1 MMNGVIVVNKSKGI
15 TSRDVVNKLV
25 KVFGTKSIGHIGTL
39 DPMATGVLVCL
50 IGKYTKLGSIMVNHD
65 KEYIA
70 TFKLNV
76 LSDTLDSEGKVLKT
90 DNKIISLEDMQGAIE
105 HFNGLTYM
113 QEVPIYSAVK
123 VNGKKLYDYARSN
136 EDVILP
142 KKEVTIY
149 KLELVSFEDEVK
161 IKCKVSKGTYIRALI
176 RDICA
181 YLGTYGIMTDL
192 VRTKLGD
199 YDIGDAY
206 SLDDISN
213 GKYKLYSLEDI
224 FDLDVRYIN
233 DDNHKQ
239 IYNGNIVK
247 DKNSNYILYKEGDK
261 AVAFYTRIN
270 EEELKPLIMF
280 QFFCAKI

>member
-1 MMNGVIVVNKSKGI
+1 MNGVIVVNKSKGI

-25 KVFGTKSIGHIGTL
+25 KVFGTKSIGHIGAL

-50 IGKYTKLGSIMVNHD
+50 IGKYTKLGCIMVNHN

-76 LSDTLDSEGKVLKT
+76 LTDTLDIEGKVLKT
-90 DNKIISLEDMQGAIE
+90 DNKIIGLEDMQGAIE

-181 YLGTYGIMTDL
+181 YLGTYGVMTDL

-199 YDIGDAY
+199 YDISDAY
-206 SLDDISN
+206 SLDEISD
-213 GKYKLYSLEDI
+213 GTYKLYSLEDI

-233 DDNHKQ
+233 DDNHKR

-247 DKNSNYILYKEGDK
+247 DKNSNYILYKDGDK
-261 AVAFYTRIN
+261 EIAFYTRFN

-280 QFFCAKI
+280 

>member
-1 MMNGVIVVNKSKGI
+1 MNGVIVVNKPKGI

-76 LSDTLDSEGKVLKT
+76 LTDTLDIEGKVLKT
-90 DNKIISLEDMQGAIE
+90 DNKIISLEDMNGAIE

-123 VNGKKLYDYARSN
+123 VNGKKLYDYARNN

-181 YLGTYGIMTDL
+181 YLGTYGVMTDL

-213 GKYKLYSLEDI
+213 GKYKLYRLEDI
-224 FDLDVRYIN
+224 FDLDVRHIN

-280 QFFCAKI
+280 

>member
-1 MMNGVIVVNKSKGI
+1 MNGVIVVNKPKGI

-76 LSDTLDSEGKVLKT
+76 LLDTLDSEGKVLDTADK
-90 DNKIISLEDMQGAIE
+90 KISLEDMQGAIE

-149 KLELVSFEDEVK
+149 KLELVSFGDEVK

-181 YLGTYGIMTDL
+181 YLGTYGVMTDL

-199 YDIGDAY
+199 YDISDAY
-206 SLDDISN
+206 SLDEISD
-213 GKYKLYSLEDI
+213 GTYKLYSLEDI

-280 QFFCAKI
+280 

>member
-25 KVFGTKSIGHIGTL
+25 KVFGSKSIGHIGTL

-70 TFKLNV
+70 TFKLDV
-76 LSDTLDSEGKVLKT
+76 LTDTLDIEGKVLKT
-90 DNKIISLEDMQGAIE
+90 DNKIISLEDMNGAIE

-123 VNGKKLYDYARSN
+123 VNGKKLYDYARNN

-181 YLGTYGIMTDL
+181 YLGTYGVMTDL

-199 YDIGDAY
+199 YDISDAY

-247 DKNSNYILYKEGDK
+247 DKNSNYILYKDGDK
-261 AVAFYTRIN
+261 AVAFYIRIN

-280 QFFCAKI
+280 

>member
-1 MMNGVIVVNKSKGI
+1 MMNGVVVVNKPKGI

-50 IGKYTKLGSIMVNHD
+50 IGKYTKLGSIMVNHN

-90 DNKIISLEDMQGAIE
+90 GNKIISLEDMNGAIE

-181 YLGTYGIMTDL
+181 YLGTYGVMTDL

-280 QFFCAKI
+280 

>member
-1 MMNGVIVVNKSKGI
+1 MNGVIVVNKPKGI

-65 KEYIA
+65 KEYVA

-90 DNKIISLEDMQGAIE
+90 NNKIISLEDMNGAIE

-199 YDIGDAY
+199 YDKSDAY
-206 SLDDISN
+206 SLDNISN

-224 FDLDVRYIN
+224 FNLDVRYIN
-233 DDNHKQ
+233 NDNHKQ

-247 DKNSNYILYKEGDK
+247 DKNSNYILYKDGDK
-261 AVAFYTRIN
+261 AVAFYIRIN

-280 QFFCAKI
+280 

>member
-1 MMNGVIVVNKSKGI
+1 MNGVIVVNKPKGI

-65 KEYIA
+65 KEYVA

-90 DNKIISLEDMQGAIE
+90 DNKIISLEDMNGAIE

-199 YDIGDAY
+199 YDKSDAY
-206 SLDDISN
+206 SLDNISN

-224 FDLDVRYIN
+224 FNLDVRYIN
-233 DDNHKQ
+233 NDNHKQ

-247 DKNSNYILYKEGDK
+247 DKNSNYILYKDGDK
-261 AVAFYTRIN
+261 AVAFYIRIN

-280 QFFCAKI
+280 

>member
-1 MMNGVIVVNKSKGI
+1 MNGVIVVNKPKGI

-65 KEYIA
+65 KEYVA

-76 LSDTLDSEGKVLKT
+76 LSDTLDSEGKVIKT
-90 DNKIISLEDMQGAIE
+90 DNKIISLEDMNGAIE
-105 HFNGLTYM
+105 HFNGITYM

-149 KLELVSFEDEVK
+149 KLELVSFEDDVK

-199 YDIGDAY
+199 YDKSDAY

-224 FDLDVRYIN
+224 FNLDVRYIN
-233 DDNHKQ
+233 NDNHKQ

-280 QFFCAKI
+280 

>member
-1 MMNGVIVVNKSKGI
+1 MNGVIVVNKPKGI

-76 LSDTLDSEGKVLKT
+76 LSDTLDSEGKVLDT
-90 DNKIISLEDMQGAIE
+90 DDKKISLEDMQGAIK

-181 YLGTYGIMTDL
+181 YLGTYGVMTDL

-206 SLDDISN
+206 SLDEISD
-213 GKYKLYSLEDI
+213 GTYKLYSLEDM
-224 FDLDVRYIN
+224 FNLDVRYIN

-247 DKNSNYILYKEGDK
+247 DKNSNYILYKDGDK

-280 QFFCAKI
+280 

>member
-1 MMNGVIVVNKSKGI
+1 MNGVIVVNKPKGI

-65 KEYIA
+65 KEYVA

-90 DNKIISLEDMQGAIE
+90 DNKIISLEDMNGAIE

-206 SLDDISN
+206 SLDNISN

-224 FDLDVRYIN
+224 FNLDVRYIN
-233 DDNHKQ
+233 NDNHKQ

-247 DKNSNYILYKEGDK
+247 DKNSNYILYKDGDK

-280 QFFCAKI
+280 

>member
-39 DPMATGVLVCL
+39 DPMAMGVLVCL

-76 LSDTLDSEGKVLKT
+76 LTDTLDIEGKVIDTADK
-90 DNKIISLEDMQGAIE
+90 KISLEDMQGAIE

-123 VNGKKLYDYARSN
+123 VNGKKLYDYARSK

-149 KLELVSFEDEVK
+149 KLELVSFGDEVK

-181 YLGTYGIMTDL
+181 YLGTYGVMTDL
-192 VRTKLGD
+192 VRTKLCD
-199 YDIGDAY
+199 YDISDAY
-206 SLDDISN
+206 SLDEISD
-213 GKYKLYSLEDI
+213 GTYKLYSLEDI
-224 FDLDVRYIN
+224 FDLDVRHIN

-280 QFFCAKI
+280 

>member
-1 MMNGVIVVNKSKGI
+1 MNGVIVVNKPKGI

-50 IGKYTKLGSIMVNHD
+50 VGKYTKLGSIMVNHD
-65 KEYIA
+65 KEYVAI
-70 TFKLNV
+70 FKLNV
-76 LSDTLDSEGKVLKT
+76 LTDTLDIEGKVLDT
-90 DNKIISLEDMQGAIE
+90 DDKKISLEDMQGAIE

-199 YDIGDAY
+199 YDKSDAY

-213 GKYKLYSLEDI
+213 GKYKLYSLEDM
-224 FDLDVRYIN
+224 FNLDVRYIN
-233 DDNHKQ
+233 NDNHKQ

-247 DKNSNYILYKEGDK
+247 DKNSNYILYKDGDK

-280 QFFCAKI
+280 

>member
-1 MMNGVIVVNKSKGI
+1 MNGVIVVNKSKGI

-50 IGKYTKLGSIMVNHD
+50 IGKYTKLGSIMVNHN

-123 VNGKKLYDYARSN
+123 VNGKKLYDYARNN

-181 YLGTYGIMTDL
+181 YLGTYGVMTDL

-199 YDIGDAY
+199 YDISDAY
-206 SLDDISN
+206 SLDKISN
-213 GKYKLYSLEDI
+213 GKYKLYRLEDI

-280 QFFCAKI
+280 

>member
-1 MMNGVIVVNKSKGI
+1 MNGVIVVNKPKGI

-76 LSDTLDSEGKVLKT
+76 LTDTLDIEGKVLKT
-90 DNKIISLEDMQGAIE
+90 DDKKISLEDMNGAIE

-181 YLGTYGIMTDL
+181 YLGTYGVMTDL

-199 YDIGDAY
+199 YDISDAY

-280 QFFCAKI
+280 

>member
-1 MMNGVIVVNKSKGI
+1 MNGVIVVNKPKGI

-65 KEYIA
+65 KEYVA

-76 LSDTLDSEGKVLKT
+76 LSDTLDSEGKVIKT
-90 DNKIISLEDMQGAIE
+90 DNKTISLEDMNGAIE

-181 YLGTYGIMTDL
+181 YLGTYGVMTDL

-199 YDIGDAY
+199 YDISDAY

-224 FDLDVRYIN
+224 FNLDVRYIN
-233 DDNHKQ
+233 NDNHKQ

-247 DKNSNYILYKEGDK
+247 DKNSNYILYKDGDK

-280 QFFCAKI
+280 

>member
-1 MMNGVIVVNKSKGI
+1 MNGVIVVNKPKGI

-25 KVFGTKSIGHIGTL
+25 KVFGTKSIGHIGAL

-50 IGKYTKLGSIMVNHD
+50 IGKYTKLGCIMVNHN

-76 LSDTLDSEGKVLKT
+76 LTDTLDIEGKVLKT
-90 DNKIISLEDMQGAIE
+90 DNKIIGLEDMQGAIE

-136 EDVILP
+136 EEVILP

-181 YLGTYGIMTDL
+181 YLGTYGVMTDL

-199 YDIGDAY
+199 YDISDAY
-206 SLDDISN
+206 SLDEISD
-213 GKYKLYSLEDI
+213 GTYKLYSLEDI

-233 DDNHKQ
+233 DDNHKR

-247 DKNSNYILYKEGDK
+247 DKNSNYILYKDGDK
-261 AVAFYTRIN
+261 EIAFYTRFN

-280 QFFCAKI
+280 

>member
-1 MMNGVIVVNKSKGI
+1 MNGVIVVNKPKGI

-76 LSDTLDSEGKVLKT
+76 LSDTLDSEGKVLMT

-123 VNGKKLYDYARSN
+123 VNGKKLYDYARNN

-181 YLGTYGIMTDL
+181 YLGTYGVMTDL

-199 YDIGDAY
+199 YDISDAY
-206 SLDDISN
+206 SLDEISD
-213 GKYKLYSLEDI
+213 GTYKLYSLEDI

-247 DKNSNYILYKEGDK
+247 DKNSNYILYKDGDK
-261 AVAFYTRIN
+261 EIAFYTRFN

-280 QFFCAKI
+280 

>member
-1 MMNGVIVVNKSKGI
+1 MMNGVVVVNKPKGI

-76 LSDTLDSEGKVLKT
+76 LTDTLDSEGKVLKT

-123 VNGKKLYDYARSN
+123 VNGKKLYDYARNN
-136 EDVILP
+136 EDIILP

-161 IKCKVSKGTYIRALI
+161 IKCKVSKGTYIRSLI

-181 YLGTYGIMTDL
+181 YLGTYGVMTDL

-206 SLDDISN
+206 SLDEISD
-213 GKYKLYSLEDI
+213 GKYKLYRLEDM
-224 FDLDVRYIN
+224 FNLDVRYIN

-280 QFFCAKI
+280 

>member
-1 MMNGVIVVNKSKGI
+1 MNGVIVVNKPEGI

-25 KVFGTKSIGHIGTL
+25 KVFSTKSIGHIGTL

-50 IGKYTKLGSIMVNHD
+50 VGKYTKLGSIMVDHD

-70 TFKLNV
+70 TFKLNI
-76 LSDTLDSEGKVLKT
+76 LTDTLDSEGKILKT
-90 DNKIISLEDMQGAIE
+90 DNKRISLEEMQTAIE
-105 HFNGLTYM
+105 HFNGLTYT

-123 VNGKKLYDYARSN
+123 VNGKKLYDYARNN

-142 KKEVTIY
+142 KKEVSIY
-149 KLELVSFEDEVK
+149 KLELISFDDEVK
-161 IKCKVSKGTYIRALI
+161 IKCKVSKGSYIRALI

-181 YLGTYGIMTDL
+181 YLGTYGIMTNL
-192 VRTKLGD
+192 VRTKLGN
-199 YDIGDAY
+199 YDKSEAY
-206 SLDDISN
+206 SLEDICN

-224 FDLDVRYIN
+224 FNLDVRYIN
-233 DDNHKQ
+233 NDNHKQ

-247 DKNSNYILYKEGDK
+247 DKNSNYILYKDGDK

-280 QFFCAKI
+280 

>member
-1 MMNGVIVVNKSKGI
+1 MNGVIVVNKPKGI

-65 KEYIA
+65 KEYVAI
-70 TFKLNV
+70 FKLNV
-76 LSDTLDSEGKVLKT
+76 LTDTLDIEGKVLDT
-90 DNKIISLEDMQGAIE
+90 DDKKISLEDMQGAIE

-181 YLGTYGIMTDL
+181 YLGTYGVMTDL

-199 YDIGDAY
+199 YDISDAY

-213 GKYKLYSLEDI
+213 GKYKLYRLEDI

-280 QFFCAKI
+280 

>member
-1 MMNGVIVVNKSKGI
+1 MNGVIVVNKPKGI

-76 LSDTLDSEGKVLKT
+76 LTDTLDIEGKVLKT
-90 DNKIISLEDMQGAIE
+90 DNKIISLEDMNGAIE

-123 VNGKKLYDYARSN
+123 VNGKKLYDYARNN

-181 YLGTYGIMTDL
+181 YLGTYGVMTDL

-199 YDIGDAY
+199 YDISDAY
-206 SLDDISN
+206 SLDEISD
-213 GKYKLYSLEDI
+213 GTYKLYSLEDI

-280 QFFCAKI
+280 

>member
-1 MMNGVIVVNKSKGI
+1 MNGVIVVNKPEGI

-25 KVFGTKSIGHIGTL
+25 KEFSTKSIGHIGTL

-50 IGKYTKLGSIMVNHD
+50 VGKYTKLGSIMVDHD

-70 TFKLNV
+70 TFKLNI
-76 LSDTLDSEGKVLKT
+76 LTDTLDSEGKILKT
-90 DNKIISLEDMQGAIE
+90 DNKKISLEEMLTAIE
-105 HFNGLTYM
+105 HFNGLTYT

-123 VNGKKLYDYARSN
+123 VNGKKLYDYARNN

-142 KKEVTIY
+142 KKEVSIY
-149 KLELVSFEDEVK
+149 KLELISFDDEVK

-181 YLGTYGIMTDL
+181 YLGTYGIMTNL
-192 VRTKLGD
+192 VRTKLGN
-199 YDIGDAY
+199 YDKSEAY
-206 SLDDISN
+206 SLEDICN

-224 FDLDVRYIN
+224 FNLDVRYIN
-233 DDNHKQ
+233 NDNHKQ

-247 DKNSNYILYKEGDK
+247 DKNSNYILYKDGDK

-280 QFFCAKI
+280 

>member
-39 DPMATGVLVCL
+39 DPMAMGVLVCL

-76 LSDTLDSEGKVLKT
+76 LTDTLDIEGKVIDTADK
-90 DNKIISLEDMQGAIE
+90 KISLEDMQGAIE

-149 KLELVSFEDEVK
+149 KLELVSFGDEVK

-181 YLGTYGIMTDL
+181 YLGTYGVMTDL

-199 YDIGDAY
+199 YDISDAY
-206 SLDDISN
+206 SLDEISD
-213 GKYKLYSLEDI
+213 GTYKLYSLEDI
-224 FDLDVRYIN
+224 FDLDVRHIN

-280 QFFCAKI
+280 

>member
-39 DPMATGVLVCL
+39 DPMAMGVLVCL

-76 LSDTLDSEGKVLKT
+76 LTDTLDIEGKVLKT

-181 YLGTYGIMTDL
+181 YLGTYGVMTDL

-206 SLDDISN
+206 SLDEISD
-213 GKYKLYSLEDI
+213 GTYKLYSLEDI

-280 QFFCAKI
+280 

>member
-1 MMNGVIVVNKSKGI
+1 MNGVIVVNKPEGI

-25 KVFGTKSIGHIGTL
+25 KVFSNKSIGHIGTL

-50 IGKYTKLGSIMVNHD
+50 VGKYTKLGSIMVDHD

-76 LSDTLDSEGKVLKT
+76 LTDTLDSEGKILKT
-90 DNKIISLEDMQGAIE
+90 DNKKISLEEMQTAIE
-105 HFNGLTYM
+105 HFNGLTYT

-123 VNGKKLYDYARSN
+123 VNGKKLYNYARNN

-142 KKEVTIY
+142 KKEVSIY
-149 KLELVSFEDEVK
+149 KLELISFDDEVK

-181 YLGTYGIMTDL
+181 YLGTYGIMTNL
-192 VRTKLGD
+192 VRTKLGN
-199 YDIGDAY
+199 YDKSDAY
-206 SLDDISN
+206 SLENICN
-213 GKYKLYSLEDI
+213 GKYKLYKLEDM
-224 FDLDVRYIN
+224 FNLDVKYIN
-233 DDNHKQ
+233 DDNRKQ

-247 DKNSNYILYKEGDK
+247 DKNSNYILYKDGDK

-280 QFFCAKI
+280 

>member
-1 MMNGVIVVNKSKGI
+1 MNGVIVVNKPKGI

-25 KVFGTKSIGHIGTL
+25 KVFGTKSIGHIGAL

-76 LSDTLDSEGKVLKT
+76 LSDTLDSEGKVLDTADK
-90 DNKIISLEDMQGAIE
+90 KISLEDMQGAIE

-149 KLELVSFEDEVK
+149 KLELVSFGDEVK

-181 YLGTYGIMTDL
+181 YLGTYGVMTDL

-199 YDIGDAY
+199 YDISDAY
-206 SLDDISN
+206 SLDEISD
-213 GKYKLYSLEDI
+213 GTYKLYSLEDI

-280 QFFCAKI
+280 

>member
-76 LSDTLDSEGKVLKT
+76 LTDTLDIEGKVLKT
-90 DNKIISLEDMQGAIE
+90 DDKKISLEDMNGAIE

-181 YLGTYGIMTDL
+181 YLGTYGVMTDL

-199 YDIGDAY
+199 YDISDAY
-206 SLDDISN
+206 SLDEISN
-213 GKYKLYSLEDI
+213 GTYKLYSLEDM
-224 FDLDVRYIN
+224 FNLDVRYIN

-247 DKNSNYILYKEGDK
+247 DKNSNYILYKDGDK

-280 QFFCAKI
+280 

>member
-39 DPMATGVLVCL
+39 DPMAMGVLVCL

-76 LSDTLDSEGKVLKT
+76 LTDTLDIEGKVIDTADK
-90 DNKIISLEDMQGAIE
+90 KISLEDMQGAIE

-123 VNGKKLYDYARSN
+123 VNGKKLYDYARSK

-149 KLELVSFEDEVK
+149 KLELVSFGDEVK

-199 YDIGDAY
+199 YDISDAY

-280 QFFCAKI
+280 

>member
-50 IGKYTKLGSIMVNHD
+50 IGKYTKLGSIMVNHN

-76 LSDTLDSEGKVLKT
+76 LSDTLDSEGKVLDTADK
-90 DNKIISLEDMQGAIE
+90 KISLEDMQGAIE

-149 KLELVSFEDEVK
+149 KLELVSFGDEVK

-181 YLGTYGIMTDL
+181 YLGTYGVMTDL

-199 YDIGDAY
+199 YDISDAY
-206 SLDDISN
+206 SLDEISD
-213 GKYKLYSLEDI
+213 GTYKLYSLEDI

-280 QFFCAKI
+280 

>member
-1 MMNGVIVVNKSKGI
+1 MNGVVVVNKPKGI

-25 KVFGTKSIGHIGTL
+25 KVFGTKSVGHIGTL

-65 KEYIA
+65 KEYVA

-76 LSDTLDSEGKVLKT
+76 LTDTLDSEGKVLKT
-90 DNKIISLEDMQGAIE
+90 DNKIISLKDMQGAIE

-123 VNGKKLYDYARSN
+123 VNGKKLYDYARNN
-136 EDVILP
+136 EDIILP

-213 GKYKLYSLEDI
+213 GKYKLYRLEDI

-247 DKNSNYILYKEGDK
+247 DKNSNYILYKDGDK

-280 QFFCAKI
+280 

>member
-1 MMNGVIVVNKSKGI
+1 MNGVIVVNKPKGI

-25 KVFGTKSIGHIGTL
+25 KVFGTKSIGHIGAL

-50 IGKYTKLGSIMVNHD
+50 IGKYTKLGCIMVNHN

-76 LSDTLDSEGKVLKT
+76 LTDTLDIEGKVLKT
-90 DNKIISLEDMQGAIE
+90 DNKIIGLEDMQGAIE

-161 IKCKVSKGTYIRALI
+161 IKCKVSKGTYIRTLI

-181 YLGTYGIMTDL
+181 YLGTYGVMTDL

-199 YDIGDAY
+199 YDISDAY
-206 SLDDISN
+206 SLDEISD
-213 GKYKLYSLEDI
+213 GTYKLYSLEDI

-233 DDNHKQ
+233 DDNHKR

-247 DKNSNYILYKEGDK
+247 DKNSNYILYKDGDK
-261 AVAFYTRIN
+261 EIAFYTRFN

-280 QFFCAKI
+280 

>member
-1 MMNGVIVVNKSKGI
+1 MNGVIVVNKPKGI

-65 KEYIA
+65 KEYVA

-90 DNKIISLEDMQGAIE
+90 DNKIISLEDMNGAIE

-149 KLELVSFEDEVK
+149 KLELVSFEEEVK

-224 FDLDVRYIN
+224 FNLDVRYIN
-233 DDNHKQ
+233 NDNHKQ

-247 DKNSNYILYKEGDK
+247 DKNSNYILYKDGDK

-280 QFFCAKI
+280 

>member
-39 DPMATGVLVCL
+39 DPMAMGVLVCL

-76 LSDTLDSEGKVLKT
+76 LTDTLDIEGKVIDTADK
-90 DNKIISLEDMQGAIE
+90 KISLEDMQGAIE

-181 YLGTYGIMTDL
+181 YLGTYGVMTDL

-199 YDIGDAY
+199 YDISDAY
-206 SLDDISN
+206 SLDEISD
-213 GKYKLYSLEDI
+213 GTYKLYSLEDI

-280 QFFCAKI
+280 

>member
-1 MMNGVIVVNKSKGI
+1 MNGVIVVNKFKGI

-50 IGKYTKLGSIMVNHD
+50 IGKYTKLGSIMVNHN

-123 VNGKKLYDYARSN
+123 VNGKKLYDYARNN

-181 YLGTYGIMTDL
+181 YLGTYGVMTDL

-213 GKYKLYSLEDI
+213 GKYKLYRLEDI

-247 DKNSNYILYKEGDK
+247 DKNSNYILYKDGDK
-261 AVAFYTRIN
+261 EIAFYTRFN

-280 QFFCAKI
+280 

>member
-1 MMNGVIVVNKSKGI
+1 MNGVIVVNKPEGI

-25 KVFGTKSIGHIGTL
+25 KVFSTKSIGHIGTL

-50 IGKYTKLGSIMVNHD
+50 VGKYTKLGSIMVDHD

-70 TFKLNV
+70 TFKLNI
-76 LSDTLDSEGKVLKT
+76 LTDTLDSEGKILKT
-90 DNKIISLEDMQGAIE
+90 DNKKISLEEMQTAIE
-105 HFNGLTYM
+105 HFNGLTYT

-123 VNGKKLYDYARSN
+123 VNGKKLYDYARNN

-142 KKEVTIY
+142 KKEVSIY
-149 KLELVSFEDEVK
+149 KLELISFDDEVK

-181 YLGTYGIMTDL
+181 YLGTYGIMTNL
-192 VRTKLGD
+192 VRTKLGN
-199 YDIGDAY
+199 YDKSEAY
-206 SLDDISN
+206 SLEDICN

-224 FDLDVRYIN
+224 FNLDVRYIN
-233 DDNHKQ
+233 NDNHKQ

-247 DKNSNYILYKEGDK
+247 DKNSNYILYKDGDK

-280 QFFCAKI
+280 

>member
-1 MMNGVIVVNKSKGI
+1 MNGVIVVNKPKGI

-39 DPMATGVLVCL
+39 DPMAMGVLVCL
-50 IGKYTKLGSIMVNHD
+50 IGKYTKLGSIMVNHN

-70 TFKLNV
+70 TFKLDV
-76 LSDTLDSEGKVLKT
+76 LTDTLDIEGKVLKT
-90 DNKIISLEDMQGAIE
+90 DNKIISLEDMNGAIE

-123 VNGKKLYDYARSN
+123 VNGKKLYDYARNN

-181 YLGTYGIMTDL
+181 YLGTYGVMTDL

-199 YDIGDAY
+199 YDISDAY
-206 SLDDISN
+206 SLDEISD
-213 GKYKLYSLEDI
+213 GTYKLYSLEDI
-224 FDLDVRYIN
+224 FDLDVRHIN

-280 QFFCAKI
+280 

>member
-1 MMNGVIVVNKSKGI
+1 MNGVIVVNKPKGI

-50 IGKYTKLGSIMVNHD
+50 VGKYTKLGSIMVNHD
-65 KEYIA
+65 KEYVAI
-70 TFKLNV
+70 FKLNV
-76 LSDTLDSEGKVLKT
+76 LTDTLDIEGKVLDT
-90 DNKIISLEDMQGAIE
+90 DDKKISLEDMQGAIE

-181 YLGTYGIMTDL
+181 YLGTYGVMTDL

-199 YDIGDAY
+199 YDISDAY

-213 GKYKLYSLEDI
+213 GKYKLYRLEDI

-280 QFFCAKI
+280 

>member
-1 MMNGVIVVNKSKGI
+1 MNGVIVVNKPKGI

-70 TFKLNV
+70 TFKLDV
-76 LSDTLDSEGKVLKT
+76 LTDTLDIEGKVLKT

-181 YLGTYGIMTDL
+181 YLGTYGVMTDL

-199 YDIGDAY
+199 YDISDAY
-206 SLDDISN
+206 SLDKISN
-213 GKYKLYSLEDI
+213 GKYKLYRLEDI

-280 QFFCAKI
+280 

>member
-1 MMNGVIVVNKSKGI
+1 MNGVIVVNKPKGI

-65 KEYIA
+65 KEYVA

-76 LSDTLDSEGKVLKT
+76 LSDTLDSDGKVLKT
-90 DNKIISLEDMQGAIE
+90 DNKIISLEDMNGAIE

-192 VRTKLGD
+192 VRTKLND

-224 FDLDVRYIN
+224 FNLDVRYIN
-233 DDNHKQ
+233 NDNHKQ

-247 DKNSNYILYKEGDK
+247 DKNSNYILYKDGDK

-280 QFFCAKI
+280 